1 MTSSPAGPT
10 PPVVAGVEH
19 LTPEWLAAALDSQ
32 SGPAAIRSL
41 RTEPVGTGQMATTV
55 RVFME
60 TDSGDRT
67 LIAKVARDDV
77 GPEMARMAYVKEVAF
92 YDELR
97 DRVAMRTPG
106 CLYAAV
112 EPESVR
118 FVLLLEDMA
127 GSRPGDQIAGCTPEH
142 AYAAVVN
149 LAGLHGPTWC
159 DEALRS
165 ASWLWGDPKGSSEIL
180 APFLAI
186 AADGFEARFAAELT
200 EDEQVVLAASRELL
214 VPWLLAGGERFAV
227 THGDYRLDN
236 LLFPEDDPT
245 GVAAVDW
252 QTVGLGPPGR
262 DLAYFLATSLSPE
275 DRRRHEA
282 DLLADYHRAL
292 ADHGVTGYTLEECWE
307 DYRIG
312 MLHGPLIIFLGRL
325 TATVTD
331 RGDEMFKVMWQRC
344 ARAILDLDSLDAIRA
359 AIDQA

>member
-1 MTSSPAGPT
+1 
-10 PPVVAGVEH
+10 VVAGVEH
-19 LTPEWLAAALDSQ
+19 LTPDWLAAALAPT
-32 SGPAAIRSL
+32 SGSAGIRSL

-55 RVFME
+55 RVFVD

-67 LIAKVARDDV
+67 LIAKLARDDIR
-77 GPEMARMAYVKEVAF
+77 PEMARTAYLKEVAF

-106 CLYAAV
+106 CMYAAV
-112 EPESVR
+112 EPEAAR
-118 FVLLLEDMA
+118 FVLLLEDLA
-127 GSRPGDQIAGCTPEH
+127 DARPGDQIAGCTPEH
-142 AYAAVVN
+142 ARAAVIN

-159 DEALRS
+159 DETLRS
-165 ASWLWGDPKGSSEIL
+165 APWLGGDPKGSSEIL
-180 APFLAI
+180 GPFVAI

-200 EDEQVVLAASRELL
+200 EDENAVVAASRELL

-236 LLFPEDDPT
+236 LLFPEGDPG

-275 DRRRHEA
+275 DRRRHEE
-282 DLLADYHRAL
+282 DLLANYHQAL
-292 ADHGVTGYTLEECWE
+292 ADHGVTGYTLDECWE
-307 DYRIG
+307 DYRLG
-312 MLHGPLIIFLGRL
+312 MLHGPLIILLGRL

-331 RGDEMFKVMWQRC
+331 RGDEMFKVMWQRS
-344 ARAILDLDSLDAIRA
+344 ARAILDLGSLDAIRA
-359 AIDQA
+359 SIDRP